1 MSTDVLVTALRNL
14 QGQDILVTLE
24 ADQLNILGQ
33 TFRPVFVGKLST
45 VTAGSITLDPVV
57 IKMITAPFFQ
67 FPTPLT
73 FPLEK
78 VIGFTPFDRN
88 TVFPLT

>member
-1 MSTDVLVTALRNL
+1 MPTDALVVALREL

-33 TFRPVFVGKLST
+33 TFRPVFVGTLSHVDT
-45 VTAGSITLDPVV
+45 GFITLDPVV
-57 IKMITAPFFQ
+57 IKIITAPFFQ
-67 FPTPLT
+67 FPTPLS

-78 VIGFTPFDRN
+78 VIGFTKFDRN